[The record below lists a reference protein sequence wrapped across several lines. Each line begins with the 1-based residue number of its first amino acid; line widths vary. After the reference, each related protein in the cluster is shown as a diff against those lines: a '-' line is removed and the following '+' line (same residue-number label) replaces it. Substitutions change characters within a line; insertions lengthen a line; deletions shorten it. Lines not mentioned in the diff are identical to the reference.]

1 MSELNTKKC
10 PKCGATWI
18 NNQHYWS
25 GTNKLG
31 NEAELASLICDNPRL
46 GGNACINP
54 AKGTTKGTG
63 WSQRLS
69 SMDAIDSEHD
79 LNWG

>member
-31 NEAELASLICDNPRL
+31 SDEELAKLICDNPRL
-46 GGNACINP
+46 GGDACINP
-54 AKGTTKGTG
+54 SKGTTKGDG
-63 WSQRLS
+63 WAKRAAF
-69 SMDAIDSEHD
+69 MDALDSE
-79 LNWG
+79 LNLD